1 MVDHELIKR
10 VVIDPE
16 IMLGKP
22 VIKGTCLPA
31 ALIVEKIA
39 YVAAFP
45 DILKQYPFLEE
56 DDIHAALIYA
66 ASIMSGEEV
75 FAV

>member
-10 VVIDPE
+10 IVIDPN

-22 VIKGTCLPA
+22 VIQGTRLPA

-39 YVAAFP
+39 YGATFA

-56 DDIHAALIYA
+56 NDIHAALIYA
-66 ASIMSGEEV
+66 ASIMTTEEV
-75 FAV
+75 YTV